1 MSAAQPL
8 KFPDV
13 QTQVSAEEWQV
24 RQDLAGLYR
33 LVAHHGWDD
42 LLFTHLSARVPG
54 PDEHFLLNPFGMMFE
69 EVTATSLVKV
79 DAEGNKILDTPYD
92 INPAGFTIHSAVHMA
107 RQDAHCVM
115 HLHTD
120 DGVAVAAQEGG
131 LRPIT
136 QHAMQVGEIA
146 YHEYEGVALDLDER
160 ERLVRD
166 LGDKQFMI
174 LRNHGTMTVGNT
186 CADAYMAMYYLER
199 ACSMQIRALSGG
211 VAIAEPPQ
219 GSAEKAAAQSE
230 ILFNGGVGPLAW
242 QALMRKMDRLDSSFR
257 Q

>member
-1 MSAAQPL
+1 MAANPDL
-8 KFPDV
+8 EFPDV
-13 QTQVSAEEWQV
+13 KAQVSAEEWQV

-33 LVAHHGWDD
+33 LIAHHGWDD
-42 LLFTHLSARVPG
+42 MLFTHLSARVPG
-54 PDEHFLLNPFGMMFE
+54 PEHHFLLNPLGLMFD
-69 EVTATSLVKV
+69 EVTASSLVKV
-79 DAEGNKILDTPYD
+79 DADGQKVLDSPYD

-107 RQDAHCVM
+107 REDAHCVM

-120 DGVAVAAQEGG
+120 DGVAVSAQEAG
-131 LRPIT
+131 LQPIT
-136 QHAMQVGEIA
+136 QHAMQVGQIA

-166 LGDKQFMI
+166 LGEAQFMI
-174 LRNHGTMTVGNT
+174 LRNHGTLTVGKT

-199 ACSMQIRALSGG
+199 ACTMQIRALAGG
-211 VAIAEPPQ
+211 TAIAKPPQ

-242 QALMRKMDRLDSSFR
+242 QALMRKMDRLDPSFR